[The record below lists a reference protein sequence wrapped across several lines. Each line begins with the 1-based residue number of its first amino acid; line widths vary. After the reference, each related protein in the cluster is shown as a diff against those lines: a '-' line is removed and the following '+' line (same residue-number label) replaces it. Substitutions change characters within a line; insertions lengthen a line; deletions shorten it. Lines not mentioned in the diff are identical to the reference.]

1 MLIIGREIG
10 QSVIIGNEVK
20 VTISQIGYKLRLTV
34 EAPNHIRVQRL
45 KQHSNCNGK
54 LKKGAKILGNS
65 LVIGEDIRVC
75 MLQTKSGLIR
85 LSIEAPKEITIFR
98 EELYKAI
105 LQTENQKVPTL

>member
-20 VTISQIGYKLRLTV
+20 VTISQIGSKLRLTV
-34 EAPNHIRVQRL
+34 EAPNHIRVQRV
-45 KQHSNCNGK
+45 KQHSNCTRK
-54 LKKGAKILGNS
+54 LKKGARIIGDTL
-65 LVIGEDIRVC
+65 LIGEDIKVT
-75 MLQTKSGLIR
+75 LFQTKCGLFRFAID
-85 LSIEAPKEITIFR
+85 APKEITIFR